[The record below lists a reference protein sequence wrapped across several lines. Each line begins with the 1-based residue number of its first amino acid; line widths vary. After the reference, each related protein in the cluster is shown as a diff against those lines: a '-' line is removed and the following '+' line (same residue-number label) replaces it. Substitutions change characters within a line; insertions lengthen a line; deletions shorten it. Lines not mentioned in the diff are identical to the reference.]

1 MKASILVAIY
11 NAGQT
16 LPRCL
21 DSLLSQ
27 THTNLEII
35 CIDDA
40 STDRSASIV
49 SEYASRDNR
58 IVFLR
63 NATNQ
68 GPAVARNK
76 GLKVATGDII
86 GFLDSD
92 DWYAP
97 DTVARLVKVFRE
109 HDDAD
114 CVLYRCIHVDEEG
127 REGDYQG
134 ISFDSMPGK
143 EAFRESLTW
152 NIHGV
157 YAARKALFLQC
168 PYDASRRHFSDDN
181 TTRIHYYLS
190 RRVYQSDAPYYY
202 YTNPQSIS
210 HQVSVSRMDYLAAT
224 ESMKR
229 QLLALGCERSV
240 LCVYENVRLLVL
252 VDCYLFYYQYRNRF
266 SEAERHYC
274 LSELRN
280 AWQTIDSSLLSP
292 SLVRKFGYNPCPRH
306 WLLFRLQEESY
317 FFLRHIFR
325 YFICQIKGK

>member
-27 THTNLEII
+27 THTDLEII

-49 SEYASRDNR
+49 SDYASRDNR

-68 GPAVARNK
+68 GPAVARNM
-76 GLKVATGDII
+76 GLEVATGDII

-224 ESMKR
+224 ASMKR

-240 LCVYENVRLLVL
+240 LCVYEDVRLLVL

-292 SLVRKFGYNPCPRH
+292 SLACKFGYNPCPRH

-317 FFLRHIFR
+317 FFIRHIFR

>member
-1 MKASILVAIY
+1 MKVSILIAIY
-11 NAGQT
+11 NAEQT
-16 LPRCL
+16 LSRCL

-27 THTNLEII
+27 TYTNLEII

-40 STDRSASIV
+40 STDRSASIA
-49 SEYASRDNR
+49 SDYASRDNR

-63 NATNQ
+63 NSTNQ

-76 GLKVATGDII
+76 GVEVATGDII

-97 DTVARLVKVFRE
+97 DTIARLVKVFRE

-114 CVLYRCIHVDEEG
+114 CVLYRCIHVDEAG
-127 REGDYQG
+127 RESDYQG
-134 ISFDSMPGK
+134 ISFDSMPGEK
-143 EAFRESLTW
+143 AFRESLTW

-157 YAARKALFLQC
+157 YAARRALFIQC

-202 YTNPQSIS
+202 FTNPLSIS
-210 HQVSVSRMDYLAAT
+210 HQISVSRMDYLAAT
-224 ESMKR
+224 ASLKR
-229 QLLALGCERSV
+229 QLLSLGCERSI
-240 LCVYENVRLLVL
+240 LRIYEDVRLLVL
-252 VDCYLFYYQYRNRF
+252 VDCYFFYYQYRSLF
-266 SEAERHYC
+266 SKAERRYC
-274 LSELRN
+274 LSELHT
-280 AWQTIDSSLLSP
+280 AWQSIDSSLLSP
-292 SLVRKFGYNPCPRH
+292 SLARKFGYNPCPHH
-306 WLLFRLQEESY
+306 WHVFRLQEEAY

-325 YFICQIKGK
+325 SFSCQIKGK

>member
-21 DSLLSQ
+21 DSLISQ
-27 THTNLEII
+27 THTDLEII

-76 GLKVATGDII
+76 GLEVATGDII

-127 REGDYQG
+127 REDDYQG

-157 YAARKALFLQC
+157 YAARKALFQQC

-224 ESMKR
+224 ASMKC
-229 QLLALGCERSV
+229 QLLALGCDHSV
-240 LCVYENVRLLVL
+240 LRAYEDVRLLVL

-266 SEAERHYC
+266 SKAECHYC

-292 SLVRKFGYNPCPRH
+292 SLARKFGYNPCPRH
-306 WLLFRLQEESY
+306 WFLFRLQEESY

>member
-27 THTNLEII
+27 THTDLEII

-49 SEYASRDNR
+49 SDYASRDNR

-76 GLKVATGDII
+76 GLEVATGDII

-97 DTVARLVKVFRE
+97 GTVARLVKVFRE

-127 REGDYQG
+127 RESDYQG

-157 YAARKALFLQC
+157 YAARKALFQQC

-224 ESMKR
+224 ASMKR
-229 QLLALGCERSV
+229 QLLALGCDHSV
-240 LCVYENVRLLVL
+240 LCVYEDVRLLVL

-280 AWQTIDSSLLSP
+280 AWHTIDSSLLSP
-292 SLVRKFGYNPCPRH
+292 SLARKFGYNPCPRH

>member
-21 DSLLSQ
+21 DSLISQ

-49 SEYASRDNR
+49 SDYASRDNR
-58 IVFLR
+58 IVFLQ

-76 GLKVATGDII
+76 GLEVATGDIV

-114 CVLYRCIHVDEEG
+114 SVLYRCIHVDEEG

-157 YAARKALFLQC
+157 YAARKTLFQQC

-224 ESMKR
+224 ASMKR

-240 LCVYENVRLLVL
+240 LCVYEDVRLLVL

-292 SLVRKFGYNPCPRH
+292 SLARKFGYNPCPRH

>member
-27 THTNLEII
+27 THTDLEII

-49 SEYASRDNR
+49 SDYASRDNR
-58 IVFLR
+58 IVFLQ

-76 GLKVATGDII
+76 GLEVATGDII

-114 CVLYRCIHVDEEG
+114 SVLYRCIHVDEEG

-152 NIHGV
+152 SIHGV
-157 YAARKALFLQC
+157 YAARKALFQQC
-168 PYDASRRHFSDDN
+168 SYDASRRHFSDDN

>member
-27 THTNLEII
+27 THTDLEII

-49 SEYASRDNR
+49 SDYASRDNR

-76 GLKVATGDII
+76 GLEVATGDII

-190 RRVYQSDAPYYY
+190 RMVYQSDAPYYY

-224 ESMKR
+224 ASMKR
-229 QLLALGCERSV
+229 QLLALGCDHSV
-240 LCVYENVRLLVL
+240 LCVYEDVRLLVL
-252 VDCYLFYYQYRNRF
+252 VDCYLFYYQHRNRF
-266 SEAERHYC
+266 SEAERHCC

-292 SLVRKFGYNPCPRH
+292 SLARKFGYNPCPRH

>member
-27 THTNLEII
+27 TNADLEII

-49 SEYASRDNR
+49 SDYASRDNR

-76 GLKVATGDII
+76 GLEVATGDII

-127 REGDYQG
+127 REDDYQG

-157 YAARKALFLQC
+157 YAARKALFQQC

-224 ESMKR
+224 ASMKR

-240 LCVYENVRLLVL
+240 LCVYEDVRLLAL

-292 SLVRKFGYNPCPRH
+292 SLARKFGYNPCPRH

>member
-27 THTNLEII
+27 THTDLEII

-76 GLKVATGDII
+76 GLEVATGDII

-97 DTVARLVKVFRE
+97 DTVARLVKVFCE

-157 YAARKALFLQC
+157 YAARKALFQLC

-224 ESMKR
+224 ASMKR
-229 QLLALGCERSV
+229 QLLALGCDHSV
-240 LCVYENVRLLVL
+240 LCVYEDVRLLVL

-292 SLVRKFGYNPCPRH
+292 SLARKFGYNPCPRH
-306 WLLFRLQEESY
+306 WFLFRLQEESY

>member
-16 LPRCL
+16 LSRCL
-21 DSLLSQ
+21 DSLISQ
-27 THTNLEII
+27 THTDLEII

-76 GLKVATGDII
+76 GLEVATGDII

-157 YAARKALFLQC
+157 YAARKTLFQQC

-181 TTRIHYYLS
+181 ITRIHYYLS

-224 ESMKR
+224 ASMKR
-229 QLLALGCERSV
+229 QLLALGCDHSV
-240 LCVYENVRLLVL
+240 LCVYEDVRLLVL

-292 SLVRKFGYNPCPRH
+292 SLACKFGYNPCPRH
-306 WLLFRLQEESY
+306 WFLFRLQEESY

>member
-11 NAGQT
+11 NAGQA

-27 THTNLEII
+27 THTDLEII

-49 SEYASRDNR
+49 SDYASRDNR
-58 IVFLR
+58 IVFLQ

-76 GLKVATGDII
+76 GLEVATGDII

-114 CVLYRCIHVDEEG
+114 SVLYRCIHVDEEG

-224 ESMKR
+224 ASMKR
-229 QLLALGCERSV
+229 QLLALGCDHSV
-240 LCVYENVRLLVL
+240 LCAYEDVRLLVL

-292 SLVRKFGYNPCPRH
+292 SLARKFGYNPCPRH

>member
-27 THTNLEII
+27 THTDLEII

-49 SEYASRDNR
+49 SDYASRDNR
-58 IVFLR
+58 IVFLQ

-76 GLKVATGDII
+76 GLEVATGDII

-143 EAFRESLTW
+143 EAFCESLTW

-224 ESMKR
+224 ASMKR
-229 QLLALGCERSV
+229 QLLAIGCERSV
-240 LCVYENVRLLVL
+240 LCVYEDVRLLVL

-292 SLVRKFGYNPCPRH
+292 SLACKFGYNPCPRH

>member
-21 DSLLSQ
+21 DSLLFQ
-27 THTNLEII
+27 THTDLEII

-49 SEYASRDNR
+49 SDYASRDNR
-58 IVFLR
+58 IVFLQ

-76 GLKVATGDII
+76 GLEVATGDII

-127 REGDYQG
+127 REDDYQG

-224 ESMKR
+224 ASMKR
-229 QLLALGCERSV
+229 QLLSLGCERSV
-240 LCVYENVRLLVL
+240 LCVYEDVRLLVL

-292 SLVRKFGYNPCPRH
+292 SLARKFGYNPCPRH

>member
-27 THTNLEII
+27 THTDLEII

-49 SEYASRDNR
+49 SDYASRDNR

-76 GLKVATGDII
+76 GLEVATGDII

-224 ESMKR
+224 ASMKR

-240 LCVYENVRLLVL
+240 LCVYEDVRLLVL

-280 AWQTIDSSLLSP
+280 AWQTIDSFLLSP
-292 SLVRKFGYNPCPRH
+292 SLARKFGYNPCPRH
-306 WLLFRLQEESY
+306 WFLFRLQEESY

>member
-27 THTNLEII
+27 THTDLEII

-58 IVFLR
+58 IVFLQ

-76 GLKVATGDII
+76 GLEVATGDII

-224 ESMKR
+224 ASMKR
-229 QLLALGCERSV
+229 QLLSLGCDHSV
-240 LCVYENVRLLVL
+240 LCVYEDVRLLVL

-292 SLVRKFGYNPCPRH
+292 SLARKFGYNPCPRH

>member
-27 THTNLEII
+27 THTDLEII

-49 SEYASRDNR
+49 SDCASRDNR

-76 GLKVATGDII
+76 GLEVATGDII

-202 YTNPQSIS
+202 YTNPLSIS

-224 ESMKR
+224 ASMKR
-229 QLLALGCERSV
+229 QLLALGCDHSV
-240 LCVYENVRLLVL
+240 LCVYEDVRLLVL

-280 AWQTIDSSLLSP
+280 AWQTVDSSLLSH
-292 SLVRKFGYNPCPRH
+292 SLARKFGYNPCPRH

>member
-27 THTNLEII
+27 THTDLEII

-49 SEYASRDNR
+49 SDCASRDNR

-76 GLKVATGDII
+76 GLEVATGDII

-92 DWYAP
+92 DWYAS

-157 YAARKALFLQC
+157 YAARKALFQQC

-224 ESMKR
+224 ASMKR
-229 QLLALGCERSV
+229 QLLALGCDHSV
-240 LCVYENVRLLVL
+240 LCVYEDVRLLVL

-280 AWQTIDSSLLSP
+280 AWQTVDSSLLSH
-292 SLVRKFGYNPCPRH
+292 SLARKFGYNPCPRH

>member
-27 THTNLEII
+27 THTDLEII

-58 IVFLR
+58 IVFLQ

-76 GLKVATGDII
+76 GLEVATGDII

-97 DTVARLVKVFRE
+97 DTVARLVKVFCE

-127 REGDYQG
+127 REDDYQG

-202 YTNPQSIS
+202 FTNPQSIS

-224 ESMKR
+224 ASMKR
-229 QLLALGCERSV
+229 QLLALGCDHSV
-240 LCVYENVRLLVL
+240 LRAYEDVRLLVL

-292 SLVRKFGYNPCPRH
+292 SLARKFGYNPCPRH

>member
-27 THTNLEII
+27 THADLEII

-40 STDRSASIV
+40 STDRSSSIV
-49 SEYASRDNR
+49 SDYASRDNR
-58 IVFLR
+58 IVFLQ

-76 GLKVATGDII
+76 GLEVATGDII

-114 CVLYRCIHVDEEG
+114 CVLCRCIHVDEEG

-134 ISFDSMPGK
+134 ISFDSMLGK

-224 ESMKR
+224 ASMKR
-229 QLLALGCERSV
+229 QLLALGCDHSV
-240 LCVYENVRLLVL
+240 LCVYEDVRLLVL

>member
-49 SEYASRDNR
+49 SDYASRDNR

-76 GLKVATGDII
+76 GLEVATGDII

-157 YAARKALFLQC
+157 YAARKALFHQC

-224 ESMKR
+224 ASMKR

-240 LCVYENVRLLVL
+240 LCVYEDVRLLVL

-292 SLVRKFGYNPCPRH
+292 SLARKFGYNPCPRH

-317 FFLRHIFR
+317 FFLRYIFR